1 MKRVPR
7 TVRTRLTAIAVMG
20 CAALLGLASVVMV
33 VALRQQLT
41 DNLDESLGQ
50 RADALVAAGRGGR
63 PLVPDGTDEDLL
75 VQLCSPSGE
84 VLAATAPVAGRGP
97 IAPLIPG
104 VRTVH
109 SVPGF
114 PFGVRVLVRP
124 IAGGDGGTLLI
135 GVNADDVADPVR
147 VLVRLLAILVPVLL
161 AILGGLIWWTT
172 GRTLRPVTRMRTEM
186 ATIGATDLG
195 RRVPEPGTGD
205 EIDLLATTM
214 NATLDRL
221 EDAVVRQ
228 QRLVADAS
236 HELRG
241 PLTRMRA
248 DLEVEL
254 AGPPTIDARGV
265 ASRML
270 AETVG
275 LQHLVDDLLH
285 LARSDAGAPRSTP
298 MLLDLDDIVLREARR
313 VVERGRVRLDTGRV
327 AAVQVL
333 GDRGQLGRVVRNLL
347 ENAERH
353 ASAVVT
359 LALQD
364 VDGTVTLEV
373 SDDGAGIATA
383 DRERVFERFARLDDA
398 RTRDAGGAGLGLAIV
413 RDIVERHGGHVAL
426 ADGAGATFMVRLP
439 GHAPAA
445 GAGA

>member
-1 MKRVPR
+1 MKPVPR
-7 TVRTRLTAIAVMG
+7 TVRARLTAMAVLG

-41 DNLDESLGQ
+41 DNLDESLSQ
-50 RADALVAAGRGGR
+50 RADALVAAGGGGR

-75 VQLCSPSGE
+75 VQLCSPTGE
-84 VLAATAPVAGRGP
+84 VLAATTPVAGLGP
-97 IAPLIPG
+97 IAPLVPG

-109 SVPGF
+109 SVSGF

-124 IAGGDGGTLLI
+124 IAGGGGTLLI

-147 VLVRLLAILVPVLL
+147 VLVRLLVILVPVLL
-161 AILGGLIWWTT
+161 AVLGVLIWWTT

-186 ATIGATDLG
+186 AAIGAADLG

-205 EIDLLATTM
+205 EIDQLAITM

-221 EDAVVRQ
+221 EDAVLRQ

-241 PLTRMRA
+241 PLTRMRS

-254 AGPPTIDARGV
+254 AGPPAVDARAVVGRV
-265 ASRML
+265 L

-275 LQHLVDDLLH
+275 LHHLVDDLLH
-285 LARSDAGAPRSTP
+285 LARSDAGVPGPTP
-298 MLLDLDDIVLREARR
+298 TLLDLDDIVLREARR
-313 VVERGRVRLDTGRV
+313 VVERGRVRLDARRV
-327 AAVQVL
+327 AAVQVV

-353 ASAVVT
+353 AASAVT
-359 LALQD
+359 LSLQD
-364 VDGTVTLEV
+364 LHGSVTLEV
-373 SDDGAGIATA
+373 SDDGAGIAAA

-413 RDIVERHGGHVAL
+413 REIVERHGGEVAL
-426 ADGAGATFMVRLP
+426 ADDAPSTFVVRLP
-439 GHAPAA
+439 GHAPTATA
-445 GAGA
+445 GA